1 VRQSN
6 KAKNEQQHWLGMIL
20 LITPHAASF
29 HNSICK
35 SFKYCSQVASVLLL
49 KIQFGTKFALDSANF
64 KTQKINTMKQQF
76 HTWFNPKNSFQ
87 MKLFLLFKPKL
98 QWFIWVGL
106 CLLLA
111 QAANAQ
117 ISGTVFFDGNNDGI
131 KQLTERTLANMTV
144 NAVAPSGATLT
155 DITDTN
161 GNYTILGTTAGL
173 SYRVELSVPFGYNDA
188 AFGSN
193 SGTSVQFA
201 ASNAT
206 ALDFGINVPDKC
218 SPDRTIRVVTGMGL
232 TSVDDYT
239 VKSWDYITDR
249 RNVTAMGSAGT
260 TTPHAKDLLD
270 VEVGV
275 PFGVA
280 VQKRTDLLYF
290 STIAAT
296 LTNVFPAAPDGIDA
310 LYVAQYN
317 GPGKTFTGY
326 KFLTKLSS
334 YGISVAALNPVDNE
348 TGEYGLG
355 GVTISEDGNYL
366 YVVNMGK
373 GNIAKIDI
381 SGVTFGSIPVGG
393 YTNLPVT
400 EIGLTSTN
408 CPNGI
413 FRPSAIEYYA
423 GRLYV
428 VGICDAS
435 VSGSASSD
443 LRLRGFEM
451 NVATNT
457 FSEVLD
463 YDLSTFTG
471 GGLRA
476 VGWPQKKWSGTW
488 LGTDSD
494 GSVGEIQPI
503 VPSLGFDDNGAMI
516 IGITN
521 RQVFVNGSS
530 HRETGY
536 MLRTWKET
544 NGSFTVEFGGVSG
557 PYTSTAKGSS
567 TNSGAQ
573 PGYYDGSD
581 DPSTAGPGN
590 DWFFEVG
597 RTTSHPYLYNGGILV
612 VPGTN
617 LVIGGFGDPGNPATQ
632 TGGRYL
638 DYTTGISLY
647 GTSLV
652 GQKASVMGDLEAICG
667 TPPIEI
673 GNRVWFDTDSDGV
686 QDGDESGISGVT
698 VELYQGT
705 TFLAS
710 AITNVDGHYIFSSD
724 TKTSTASF
732 IYGVTGLAQLTNY
745 SVRIPNIQGA
755 GKQGALGANV
765 LTVANTSGTLNDET
779 DKIDSDGLLQGNNAE
794 VAFTTRAFGSNSHTL
809 DFGFR
814 AQPPCTLTV
823 STAVPTACVPATN
836 TYNLAVTVSYSNPPT
851 GDITINVGGTNYTF
865 TPDGTSPDT
874 YNVPGLTSN
883 GTAGIDVSATFVGD
897 AACTHT
903 LADAYDA
910 PASCLC
916 NLSASADGTN
926 VLCNGGT
933 DGTATATASGNI
945 AAVTYAW
952 SNGGT
957 TATISN
963 LAAGTY
969 SVTISESA
977 SCTAVASYTV
987 TEPAILDITCD
998 KTDVTTNGGAD
1009 GTATVNATGGT
1020 SPYTYLWNS
1029 GETTASISSKTSAT
1043 YTVTVTDANGCTAL
1057 CNSTINEPGC
1067 NLSAAA
1073 DGTNVLCNGGT
1084 DGTATATAS
1093 GNIAAVTY
1101 AWSNGGTTATISNLA
1116 AGTYSVTISESASC
1130 TAVASYTVTEPAI
1143 LDITCDKTDVTTNG
1157 GADGTATV
1165 NATGGTSPYT
1175 YLWNSGETTATISG
1189 KTSGTYTVTVTD
1201 ANGCTALCNSTINEP
1216 GCNLSAAADGTN
1228 VLCNGGT
1235 DGTATATASG
1245 NIAAVTYAWSN
1256 GGTTAT
1262 ISNLAAGTY
1271 SVTIS
1276 ESASCTAVASYTV
1289 TEPAIL
1295 DITCDKTDVTTN
1307 GGSDGTATVSATGGT
1322 SPYTYLWNSGE
1333 TTATISGKTSG
1344 TYTVTVTD
1352 ANGCTALCNSTIN
1365 EPGCN
1370 LSAAADG
1377 TNVLCNG
1384 GTDGTATATASGN
1397 IAAVTYAWSNGGT
1410 TATISNLAAGTYS
1423 VTISES
1429 ASCTAVASYTVTEP
1443 AILDITCDKTDVT
1456 TIGGTDGTA
1465 TVSATGGTSPYTY
1478 LWNSG
1483 ETTASISGK
1492 TSGTY
1497 TVTVTDANGCT
1508 ALCNSTINEPGC
1520 NLSATAD
1527 GTNVLCNGGTDGTA
1541 TATASGNTAAVTYA
1555 WSNGGT
1561 TATINN
1567 LAAGTYTV
1575 TISESASCTA
1585 VASYTVTEPPIMDIT
1600 CDKTDVTTN
1609 GGSDGTASVVATG
1622 GISPYAYLWN
1632 TSETTASI
1640 SNKTSGTYTVTVTD
1654 ANGCTDVCASSI
1666 NEPGA
1671 VPDLSLAKT
1680 VSNAIAPLNS
1690 QMTFTLTL
1698 SNDNGITATGV
1709 VVTDQLPA
1717 GVTFVSTSD
1726 PANVSV
1732 SGGTI
1737 TWNVGTFLGTDAPKT
1752 LDITVTASNEGVF
1765 INNAE
1770 ITAMTETDDD
1780 STPNNDVAGEDDQ
1793 DQACFSIPVTLCSD
1807 NADAS
1812 ITVTANTATT
1822 YQWYVSTDNG
1832 ASYTALSGETNQTL
1846 TINNTLMGG
1855 NGITKYF
1862 KVAYN
1867 GAGINDGCGDVM
1879 CCPIIVTTQTCV
1891 VCPAP
1896 KCIPIAVS
1904 KVNP

>member
-1 VRQSN
+1 
-6 KAKNEQQHWLGMIL
+6 
-20 LITPHAASF
+20 
-29 HNSICK
+29 
-35 SFKYCSQVASVLLL
+35 
-49 KIQFGTKFALDSANF
+49 
-64 KTQKINTMKQQF
+64 MKQQF

-144 NAVAPSGATLT
+144 NAVAPSGTTLT

-652 GQKASVMGDLEAICG
+652 GQKASVMGDVEAICG

-814 AQPPCTLTV
+814 AQPPCALTV

-851 GDITINVGGTNYTF
+851 GDMTINVGGTNYTF

-874 YNVPGLTSN
+874 YTITGLTSNGTTGVDVSATFVGDAACTNTLVDAYDAPASCISNTVCPSGCSGTAQTFAHFTFDNGGAPESGIAADIVGNCVTVSEISTTTNSGSDAQAPDEPVCSGNGSICIGKWDDDPSSYVHFSVTVPAGTCGTLGSLSFCHTAPIHTIPPGQSSLEENDYPQTWNVVVYENGNPVSSVASGPAHNPDWTNTQLPTWETNVVDLSSVITDGNASHTYEIRLSFTDIFNSGGDKSIVEFDEVILTGCCGTVQPTCTLTINSATPTACNPATNTYNLDVTVSYTNPPTGDITINVGGTDYTFTPNGSGSETFTVPGLTSN

-897 AACTHT
+897 AACTHN
-903 LADAYDA
+903 LVDAYNA
-910 PASCLC
+910 PASC
-916 NLSASADGTN
+916 A
-926 VLCNGGT
+926 
-933 DGTATATASGNI
+933 
-945 AAVTYAW
+945 
-952 SNGGT
+952 
-957 TATISN
+957 
-963 LAAGTY
+963 
-969 SVTISESA
+969 
-977 SCTAVASYTV
+977 
-987 TEPAILDITCD
+987 
-998 KTDVTTNGGAD
+998 
-1009 GTATVNATGGT
+1009 
-1020 SPYTYLWNS
+1020 
-1029 GETTASISSKTSAT
+1029 
-1043 YTVTVTDANGCTAL
+1043 
-1057 CNSTINEPGC
+1057 
-1067 NLSAAA
+1067 
-1073 DGTNVLCNGGT
+1073 
-1084 DGTATATAS
+1084 
-1093 GNIAAVTY
+1093 
-1101 AWSNGGTTATISNLA
+1101 
-1116 AGTYSVTISESASC
+1116 
-1130 TAVASYTVTEPAI
+1130 
-1143 LDITCDKTDVTTNG
+1143 
-1157 GADGTATV
+1157 
-1165 NATGGTSPYT
+1165 
-1175 YLWNSGETTATISG
+1175 
-1189 KTSGTYTVTVTD
+1189 
-1201 ANGCTALCNSTINEP
+1201 
-1216 GCNLSAAADGTN
+1216 
-1228 VLCNGGT
+1228 
-1235 DGTATATASG
+1235 
-1245 NIAAVTYAWSN
+1245 
-1256 GGTTAT
+1256 
-1262 ISNLAAGTY
+1262 
-1271 SVTIS
+1271 
-1276 ESASCTAVASYTV
+1276 
-1289 TEPAIL
+1289 
-1295 DITCDKTDVTTN
+1295 
-1307 GGSDGTATVSATGGT
+1307 
-1322 SPYTYLWNSGE
+1322 
-1333 TTATISGKTSG
+1333 
-1344 TYTVTVTD
+1344 
-1352 ANGCTALCNSTIN
+1352 
-1365 EPGCN
+1365 
-1370 LSAAADG
+1370 
-1377 TNVLCNG
+1377 
-1384 GTDGTATATASGN
+1384 
-1397 IAAVTYAWSNGGT
+1397 
-1410 TATISNLAAGTYS
+1410 
-1423 VTISES
+1423 
-1429 ASCTAVASYTVTEP
+1429 
-1443 AILDITCDKTDVT
+1443 
-1456 TIGGTDGTA
+1456 
-1465 TVSATGGTSPYTY
+1465 
-1478 LWNSG
+1478 
-1483 ETTASISGK
+1483 
-1492 TSGTY
+1492 
-1497 TVTVTDANGCT
+1497 
-1508 ALCNSTINEPGC
+1508 C
-1520 NLSATAD
+1520 NLSATAT
-1527 GTNVLCNGGTDGTA
+1527 GTDVSCNAGTDGTA
-1541 TATASGNTAAVTYA
+1541 AATASGNLVPVTYL
-1555 WSNGGT
+1555 WSNGEHYRKYYRFNSRYLHRNRYRNT
-1561 TATINN
+1561 N
-1567 LAAGTYTV
+1567 LYCRSILHRYRTYFV
-1575 TISESASCTA
+1575 RC
-1585 VASYTVTEPPIMDIT
+1585 
-1600 CDKTDVTTN
+1600 
-1609 GGSDGTASVVATG
+1609 
-1622 GISPYAYLWN
+1622 
-1632 TSETTASI
+1632 
-1640 SNKTSGTYTVTVTD
+1640 
-1654 ANGCTDVCASSI
+1654 
-1666 NEPGA
+1666 
-1671 VPDLSLAKT
+1671 SLH
-1680 VSNAIAPLNS
+1680 
-1690 QMTFTLTL
+1690 
-1698 SNDNGITATGV
+1698 
-1709 VVTDQLPA
+1709 
-1717 GVTFVSTSD
+1717 
-1726 PANVSV
+1726 
-1732 SGGTI
+1732 
-1737 TWNVGTFLGTDAPKT
+1737 
-1752 LDITVTASNEGVF
+1752 
-1765 INNAE
+1765 
-1770 ITAMTETDDD
+1770 
-1780 STPNNDVAGEDDQ
+1780 
-1793 DQACFSIPVTLCSD
+1793 
-1807 NADAS
+1807 
-1812 ITVTANTATT
+1812 
-1822 YQWYVSTDNG
+1822 
-1832 ASYTALSGETNQTL
+1832 
-1846 TINNTLMGG
+1846 
-1855 NGITKYF
+1855 
-1862 KVAYN
+1862 
-1867 GAGINDGCGDVM
+1867 
-1879 CCPIIVTTQTCV
+1879 
-1891 VCPAP
+1891 
-1896 KCIPIAVS
+1896 
-1904 KVNP
+1904 